1 MTVIETFELAGP
13 LPHGRLA
20 IEASAGTGKTFTLS
34 TLAARYVAEDG
45 VPISELLVVTF
56 TRAAAAELKD
66 RVRARLVEF
75 ADALESATEPDDVL
89 LAQIWSEDRQ
99 IRLERV
105 RTAITEFDAAT
116 ITTIHGFAQQVI
128 GTLGSTVLTDPD
140 AVLVDDTEAIGRQVA
155 TDLLVAE
162 AVHEAHPEEEI
173 PSLAVLR
180 HSSQLALDNADSA
193 LLPSPDPDESNP
205 RAARLRVLVD
215 EISVEVDRRRRAA
228 GTLSFD
234 DLLSR
239 LRDALHDELAGL
251 GAREALRQRYRIA
264 LIDEFQDTD
273 PVQWAIFDTVFGHA
287 DTAAGDTAEGDD
299 VTATTLVL
307 VGDPKQA
314 IYAFRGANVHTYI
327 QAAHAPD
334 TRLTGL
340 GVNWRSDPAVLR
352 ATQTLLSGV
361 TFGSDDI
368 QFQPVAAPRRP
379 RRPHVHHHRRHPHS
393 GALRAPHHRSQRG
406 PRQEA

>member
-162 AVHEAHPEEEI
+162 AVHEAHPEE
-173 PSLAVLR
+173 
-180 HSSQLALDNADSA
+180 
-193 LLPSPDPDESNP
+193 
-205 RAARLRVLVD
+205 
-215 EISVEVDRRRRAA
+215 
-228 GTLSFD
+228 
-234 DLLSR
+234 
-239 LRDALHDELAGL
+239 
-251 GAREALRQRYRIA
+251 
-264 LIDEFQDTD
+264 
-273 PVQWAIFDTVFGHA
+273 
-287 DTAAGDTAEGDD
+287 
-299 VTATTLVL
+299 
-307 VGDPKQA
+307 
-314 IYAFRGANVHTYI
+314 
-327 QAAHAPD
+327 
-334 TRLTGL
+334 
-340 GVNWRSDPAVLR
+340 
-352 ATQTLLSGV
+352 
-361 TFGSDDI
+361 
-368 QFQPVAAPRRP
+368 
-379 RRPHVHHHRRHPHS
+379 
-393 GALRAPHHRSQRG
+393 
-406 PRQEA
+406 